1 MKNLR
6 IQVYKSGQ
14 DKPEKTV
21 TMPITS
27 LHISL
32 QLLPK
37 KIKATLEKEGIE
49 LSQCSEL
56 VKVSGIKG
64 TLVELENTNE
74 RLVISVE

>member
-27 LHISL
+27 LHISM

-37 KIKATLEKEGIE
+37 QIKATLEKEGIE

>member
-27 LHISL
+27 LHISM

-37 KIKATLEKEGIE
+37 KIKAILEKEGIE